1 MSSPSESGHLS
12 NNHRD
17 TLMKVFQHPT
27 NRNIE
32 WPATVSL
39 LNAIGSVEER
49 HEGKYR
55 VKVGDAIE
63 FLAPPKHKNL
73 DVDQV
78 VKLRRMLTAAGY
90 DTLVREWE
98 AEGKQV

>member
-1 MSSPSESGHLS
+1 MSSPSGHLS

-27 NRNIE
+27 SRNIE

-39 LNAIGSVEER
+39 LNAVGSVEER
-49 HEGKYR
+49 REGKYR
-55 VKVGDAIE
+55 VKVGEATE

-73 DVDQV
+73 DVDEV
-78 VKLRRMLTAAGY
+78 LKLRRMLTAAGY
-90 DTLVREWE
+90 DALVREWE
-98 AEGKQV
+98 AGGKQV

>member
-1 MSSPSESGHLS
+1 MSSPSGSEHLS

-17 TLMKVFQHPT
+17 TLLQVFQHPT
-27 NRNIE
+27 SRNIE
-32 WPATVSL
+32 WPATLSL